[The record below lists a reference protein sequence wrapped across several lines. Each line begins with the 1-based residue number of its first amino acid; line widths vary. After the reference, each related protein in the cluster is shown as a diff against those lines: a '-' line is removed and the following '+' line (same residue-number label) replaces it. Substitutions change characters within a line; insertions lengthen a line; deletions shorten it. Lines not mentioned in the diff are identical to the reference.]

1 MSDYDIEDDLDS
13 IRDYIEDMREMGMDS
28 LEVDMLSKR
37 FPMVDDMTAFLD
49 RLGFYVADDLIILN
63 Y

>member
-1 MSDYDIEDDLDS
+1 MSDYDLEDDLDS

-37 FPMVDDMTAFLD
+37 FPMVENMTTFVE
-49 RLGFYVADDLIILN
+49 RLGFSVADDLVILN